1 MSLSKAKA
9 LRERRATI
17 HALVTGNLEEI
28 AKQDTAEARRQELI
42 QANEKAFTEADQ
54 IKTTIDQMERAADL
68 DSELG
73 DTRGHLP
80 SHRELSDDP
89 KERSEQSRR
98 AVEAY
103 MRFGY
108 SDLSEEARS
117 VLAPA
122 SMGTQIA
129 DAMKHLRGMVKEKR
143 DISTGTSGAVLPVTY
158 WNGLKESMLAF
169 GGVRAVATAI
179 NTADGNN
186 YTLPSIS
193 DHANVSTLVTEA
205 GSSATSVDPTLG
217 SLTLG
222 AYTYRTNMKV
232 SREMLQDASF
242 NVEQWVRRG
251 FATRLA
257 RGLNAAFTTGT
268 GSSQPNGIV
277 TASSEGVTLAT
288 GNSIVFNDLTQ
299 LEHSIDPAYRSDAS
313 WMFHD
318 TTLRFIKQMVD
329 SQSRP
334 LWIPGIALREPDTIL
349 GYKYTINQQMSALSS
364 GGVKAILFGKM
375 SDYLVRDVDNPVFL
389 RAEELLAG
397 TNQIQ
402 FFLFSRHDSD
412 LFDAGT
418 DPVKHAVTPS
428 P

>member
-122 SMGTQIA
+122 SMGTLIA
-129 DAMKHLRGMVKEKR
+129 DA
-143 DISTGTSGAVLPVTY
+143 A
-158 WNGLKESMLAF
+158 
-169 GGVRAVATAI
+169 
-179 NTADGNN
+179 
-186 YTLPSIS
+186 S
-193 DHANVSTLVTEA
+193 D
-205 GSSATSVDPTLG
+205 D
-217 SLTLG
+217 
-222 AYTYRTNMKV
+222 
-232 SREMLQDASF
+232 F
-242 NVEQWVRRG
+242 NLITVER
-251 FATRLA
+251 
-257 RGLNAAFTTGT
+257 
-268 GSSQPNGIV
+268 
-277 TASSEGVTLAT
+277 
-288 GNSIVFNDLTQ
+288 
-299 LEHSIDPAYRSDAS
+299 
-313 WMFHD
+313 
-318 TTLRFIKQMVD
+318 
-329 SQSRP
+329 
-334 LWIPGIALREPDTIL
+334 
-349 GYKYTINQQMSALSS
+349 
-364 GGVKAILFGKM
+364 
-375 SDYLVRDVDNPVFL
+375 
-389 RAEELLAG
+389 
-397 TNQIQ
+397 
-402 FFLFSRHDSD
+402 
-412 LFDAGT
+412 
-418 DPVKHAVTPS
+418 
-428 P
+428 